1 MPTSTYTPIYTTTLG
16 SAQSS
21 VTLNSFS
28 GYTDLVVVCSVTAN
42 STADWLTLRFN
53 SDTGTNY
60 SVTTLQGTSSNAA
73 VSQRQSSVDKI
84 TLPGFTNTM
93 GSTVPSTNI
102 FNVQNY
108 SNSTTYKTVLS
119 RGGTFDNSTTAA
131 VGAVV
136 GLWRSTSAVTSM
148 SLFMYSGNSFKAG
161 STFTL
166 YGIKAA

>member
-1 MPTSTYTPIYTTTLG
+1 MPTSTYTPIYSTTLG

-28 GYTDLVVVCSVTAN
+28 GYTDLIVVCSVTAN

-60 SVTTLQGTSSNAA
+60 SVTTLQGTSANAVA
-73 VSQRQSSVDKI
+73 SQRQSSVDKI

-161 STFTL
+161 STFTI
-166 YGIKAA
+166 YGILAA